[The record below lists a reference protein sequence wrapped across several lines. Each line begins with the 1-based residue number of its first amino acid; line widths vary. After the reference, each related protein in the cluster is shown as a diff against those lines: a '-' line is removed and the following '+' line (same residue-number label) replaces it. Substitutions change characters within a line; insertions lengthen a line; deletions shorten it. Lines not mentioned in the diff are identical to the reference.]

1 MMKRYQVLIPEWME
15 DYLKVAVERYDFTF
29 SEVIRALLSIS
40 MLCITKH
47 IQPEYQPGINIE
59 EILKEIT
66 DEPDLY
72 FDNAKLHD
80 LLSKLY
86 FETRKAV
93 EYREAKLK
101 EQEKKK

>member
-15 DYLKVAVERYDFTF
+15 DYLKIAVERYDFTF
-29 SEVIRALLSIS
+29 SEVIRAMISIS
-40 MLCITKH
+40 MLSIATTL
-47 IQPEYQPGINIE
+47 QPEYKPGFDID
-59 EILKEIT
+59 EILNELTKY
-66 DEPDLY
+66 PDMSLE
-72 FDNAKLHD
+72 NEEMHD

-101 EQEKKK
+101 EQKKKN